1 MKAGRRRSVEGPFPR
16 VGTFLR
22 RCAERMRARN
32 AGSAPRKPKFVRGRS
47 PSTSQ
52 IAAALAP
59 HPLNNTTYREREA
72 GLGQLMPGRKE
83 GRRGG
88 ERRDAAA
95 RVVNL
100 PATSAQRGRL

>member
-59 HPLNNTTYREREA
+59 HPLNNTYREREA
-72 GLGQLMPGRKE
+72 
-83 GRRGG
+83 
-88 ERRDAAA
+88 
-95 RVVNL
+95 
-100 PATSAQRGRL
+100 S

>member
-1 MKAGRRRSVEGPFPR
+1 MKAGRRRSVVDLFPR

-59 HPLNNTTYREREA
+59 QPLNTTYREREA
-72 GLGQLMPGRKE
+72 
-83 GRRGG
+83 
-88 ERRDAAA
+88 
-95 RVVNL
+95 
-100 PATSAQRGRL
+100 S